1 MVAKFKIF
9 LESKTAL
16 KQAKDQAERGET
28 ILENWRKLTSIGR
41 FLNSI

>member
-16 KQAKDQAERGET
+16 KQAKDQAETGG
-28 ILENWRKLTSIGR
+28 KQY
-41 FLNSI
+41 

>member
-16 KQAKDQAERGET
+16 KQAKDQAERPGNNT
-28 ILENWRKLTSIGR
+28 RKLEEAYFYR
-41 FLNSI
+41 